1 MGHGSKKIAFHL
13 VNLIQLTTHEVER
26 SGELTDLWRRREL
39 QVTFKS
45 STGDLPGLVFQNR
58 DRSRNTPRNKQ
69 RKYQNEEE
77 RGNSNRYCRVPGAGS
92 RVRQLSDFV
101 IRPSLS
107 FRLHLF

>member
-13 VNLIQLTTHEVER
+13 VNLTQLATHKVER
-26 SGELTDLWRRREL
+26 SGELTDLRRRRDL

-69 RKYQNEEE
+69 RKYQNEEK
-77 RGNSNRYCRVPGAGS
+77 RGNSNCYCCVPGAGS
-92 RVRQLSDFV
+92 RLGQLSDFTV
-101 IRPSLS
+101 CAL
-107 FRLHLF
+107 